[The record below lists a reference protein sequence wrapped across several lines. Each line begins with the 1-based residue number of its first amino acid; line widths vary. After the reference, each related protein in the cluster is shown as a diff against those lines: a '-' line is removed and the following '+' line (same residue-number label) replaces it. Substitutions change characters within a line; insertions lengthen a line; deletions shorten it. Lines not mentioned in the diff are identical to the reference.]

1 MEESDRDKNF
11 IEQLRDAGME
21 YFEARL
27 QLTKVQAYDK
37 IAKVTSVIFSLFII
51 ALLGCFTI
59 LFLGMMIG
67 FLIADLL
74 DSNAI
79 GFTVVGVFF
88 SLMLIVLIVKRETI
102 LEKPIGEKI
111 IKELF
116 EEERKLHQETDRDS
130 ETSDTRQQEPTP

>member
-116 EEERKLHQETDRDS
+116 EEERKLHHETDSDS

>member
-1 MEESDRDKNF
+1 MEESDRNKNF

-37 IAKVTSVIFSLFII
+37 IAKVSSVIFSLFII

-59 LFLGMMIG
+59 LFLGLMIG

-79 GFTVVGVFF
+79 GFTVVGIFF

-116 EEERKLHQETDRDS
+116 EEERKLHHEADDDS
-130 ETSDTRQQEPTP
+130 ETNEARHQEPTP